1 MYGTVEDVKK
11 EVGITLLKLMERHYG
26 SGLDD
31 VLEHHLKTASAIVDT
46 YVEKRFPTHYVSA
59 LTISSAA
66 RIAVWLAAGPFD
78 EREGLVQDRYDATI
92 EVLKNWAK
100 DPKSA
105 EKIDPSNIKTQVASG
120 SIDFGVNP
128 QEWP

>member
-1 MYGTVEDVKK
+1 MYGTAEDVKK
-11 EVGITLLKLMERHYG
+11 EIGITLLRLMERHYG
-26 SGLDD
+26 SGLDE

-46 YVEKRFPTHYVSA
+46 YAEKRFPVPYVSA
-59 LTISSAA
+59 LTVSSAA

-100 DPKSA
+100 APESGKSA
-105 EKIDPSNIKTQVASG
+105 DPSDIETRVASG
-120 SIDFGVNP
+120 SIDFGVNAL
-128 QEWP
+128 EWP